1 MKKHEVNAAATQDG
15 YTGKVRNW
23 LVTGVCALGMIFG
36 AGKTVAQSSAGS
48 GQPDGSTQ
56 PAHWYSPANYKKL
69 NPVNLFHKDKDS
81 RTASEELAANKD
93 EDRKLTELLHSYLP
107 PKTDVKD
114 ACTAFKGVEDCVATI
129 HASHNVGV
137 KFECLKWNVTAV
149 KPAAGTKSCVE
160 PDNDR
165 PTTLERAIRALKP
178 DKDAKYE
185 AKNALRKARENITDA
200 RS

>member
-1 MKKHEVNAAATQDG
+1 MRKH
-15 YTGKVRNW
+15 W
-23 LVTGVCALGMIFG
+23 LIGLCALGVTMG
-36 AGKTVAQSSAGS
+36 AQTGEAQSATASADAGTS
-48 GQPDGSTQ
+48 QPT
-56 PAHWYSPANYKKL
+56 HWYSPARYKKY
-69 NPVNLFHKDKDS
+69 NPVNLLHKDKDS

-93 EDRKLTELLHSYLP
+93 EDRKLTELLHSLLP

-114 ACTAFKGVEDCVATI
+114 ACTAFKAVEDCVATI